1 MNPIRLTILVSM
13 YSGYI
18 VLATFYPFEFS
29 KDLWNSLGQGFAGFF
44 EWPSLK
50 DFIENVLLFV
60 PFGFLLYYR
69 RTSVTRKVLII
80 SLAAIAGGAF
90 SLAVELA
97 QMGFPGRDPSA
108 FDVLANTLGAGC
120 GAELAALWPSRTMD
134 LAYRYLAG
142 VEKAG
147 IFMCMA
153 ILLAAWPLV
162 VSAAQW
168 IAPFGIWNSQYSLQI
183 ANEATLDR
191 PWLGKIHFVGLYNR
205 ALSAEEVKNNFNQRH
220 ELRSIQERLPAGLIS
235 VYTFSEGQG
244 NIAHDLFGA

>member
-29 KDLWNSLGQGFAGFF
+29 QDLWNSLGQGFAGFF

-108 FDVLANTLGAGC
+108 FDVLANTLGASV
-120 GAELAALWPSRTMD
+120 GAVLAARFPPPRMVGRFS
-134 LAYRYLAG
+134 
-142 VEKAG
+142 
-147 IFMCMA
+147 
-153 ILLAAWPLV
+153 LV
-162 VSAAQW
+162 
-168 IAPFGIWNSQYSLQI
+168 
-183 ANEATLDR
+183 
-191 PWLGKIHFVGLYNR
+191 
-205 ALSAEEVKNNFNQRH
+205 
-220 ELRSIQERLPAGLIS
+220 
-235 VYTFSEGQG
+235 
-244 NIAHDLFGA
+244 